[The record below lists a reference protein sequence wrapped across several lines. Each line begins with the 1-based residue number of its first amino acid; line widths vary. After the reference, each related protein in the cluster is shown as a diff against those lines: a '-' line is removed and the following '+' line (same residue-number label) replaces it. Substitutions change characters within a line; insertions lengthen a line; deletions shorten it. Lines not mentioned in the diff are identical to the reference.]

1 MTLVCVAR
9 CNDPVVLA
17 GLWHG
22 VPFALI
28 ATVTGRKSFMV
39 AGDLHLVARFEFLKP
54 LSTSTMLP
62 SIKHWT
68 EMR

>member
-39 AGDLHLVARFEFLKP
+39 AGDLPSRRP
-54 LSTSTMLP
+54 LRVLEAALHIYDASVD
-62 SIKHWT
+62 
-68 EMR
+68 